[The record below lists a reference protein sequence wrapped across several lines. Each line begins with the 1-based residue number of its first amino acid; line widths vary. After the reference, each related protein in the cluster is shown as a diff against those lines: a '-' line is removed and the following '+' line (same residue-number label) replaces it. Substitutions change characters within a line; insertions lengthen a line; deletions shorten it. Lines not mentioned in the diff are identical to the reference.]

1 MCIKTCEVLS
11 TGLDVKVTDEWENQC
26 SQHLFP
32 KEERDRLSGGLETM
46 LGARVNFRQNLSG
59 R

>member
-11 TGLDVKVTDEWENQC
+11 AGLDVKVTDEWENQC

-32 KEERDRLSGGLETM
+32 KEERDRL
-46 LGARVNFRQNLSG
+46 G
-59 R
+59 RDERRFGDHVRCKS